1 MDATVGGHLAQPTT
15 RYAQA
20 GNVNI
25 AYQVIGDGPVDLVW
39 AWGLASNIEVVWEEP
54 SYAAFL
60 RRLSQFARV
69 ILFDRRGCG
78 ISDREGTAVTPTL
91 EERMD
96 DVIAVLDAVGSEAA
110 SILGVS
116 EGGCLAAALAATH
129 PHRVSSIILYGTVA
143 HFRQDSD
150 HPWGFAGK
158 GTLADFA
165 EWMRRGWGTTQGAE
179 NALRLWAPSMV
190 GDQRFTAW
198 LAKHC
203 RQSVSRGAI
212 LPLMWSSAYAYLVD
226 VLPAVRVPTLVLHR
240 HDDRLV
246 PVGHGRHVAELI
258 PDAHFVELLGA
269 DHFPFVGDADAVLV
283 EVERFLIG
291 SGSGWS
297 PHRRLLTVLCTEI
310 AGSVDTLN
318 LTQEAWRELNAS
330 YEEMVRNHLIRF
342 GGEEIRRG
350 GQRILAGFDGPG
362 RAIHCAVGI
371 RDAAARVGLESR
383 AGLHTGECEVV
394 DSDIRGVVVD
404 VAIGIAESAAP
415 DQILVSSTVCD
426 LVLGSG
432 ILFGDGQALDIKGQ
446 AGPRGVFPVLGHG
459 ATPETVRRLA
469 IDQANVLRR
478 DGEYWTAAYGGL
490 VVTLRDNKGLRDL
503 ARLLA
508 APRHELH
515 VLDLATPAAATGR
528 SIREALDAGL
538 TIEPH
543 FTEPVIDDAARA
555 AYKRRIAELRQDIDE
570 AEIVGD
576 GEAGANARQELDLL
590 VKHLASAYGLGG
602 KPRRTPDHIERARKT
617 VTRRIRHAVARI
629 DRAHPALGRHL
640 HASLHTGVYCS
651 YAPERDLTWTI
662 DQGPEQ
668 T

>member
-1 MDATVGGHLAQPTT
+1 VAQPTT
-15 RYAQA
+15 RYALA
-20 GNVNI
+20 GDVNI
-25 AYQVIGDGPVDLVW
+25 AYQAIGDGPVDLVW

-96 DVIAVLDAVGSEAA
+96 DVIAVLDAVGSEKA

-143 HFRQDSD
+143 HFRQDS
-150 HPWGFAGK
+150 GLAGK
-158 GTLADFA
+158 ETLADFA

-240 HDDRLV
+240 RDDRLV
-246 PVGHGRHVAELI
+246 PVGHGRHIAQLI
-258 PDAHFVELLGA
+258 PDARFVELSGA
-269 DHFPFVGDADAVLV
+269 DHFPFVGEADAVLT
-283 EVERFLIG
+283 EVESFLIG
-291 SGSGWS
+291 SDSGWS
-297 PHRRLLTVLCTEI
+297 SHRRLLTVLCTDI
-310 AGSVDTLN
+310 AGSVDSSN
-318 LTQEAWRELNAS
+318 LAQDARRELMAG
-330 YEEMVRNHLIRF
+330 YEDVVRHHVIRF
-342 GGEEIRRG
+342 EGEVVRLVNHG
-350 GQRILAGFDGPG
+350 VLAVFDGPG
-362 RAIHCAVGI
+362 RAIHCAVSI
-371 RDAAARVGLESR
+371 RDAAARVELESR

-394 DSDIRGVVVD
+394 DSDVRGVAVD
-404 VAIGIAESAAP
+404 IAIEIAGSAAP
-415 DQILVSSTVCD
+415 GHILVSSTVCD

-432 ILFGDGQALDIKGQ
+432 ILFGEAQALDIGGQ
-446 AGPRGVFPVLGHG
+446 TRPRGVFPVLGHG

-490 VVTLRDNKGLRDL
+490 VVTLRDSKGLRDL

-508 APRHELH
+508 APGHELH
-515 VLDLATPAAATGR
+515 VLDLATPGAAPLTAT
-528 SIREALDAGL
+528 SMREALDAGL
-538 TIEPH
+538 TVGSSV
-543 FTEPVIDDAARA
+543 TEPVIDDVARA
-555 AYKRRIAELRQDIDE
+555 AYKSRIAELRQDIDE
-570 AEIVGD
+570 AEVNGD
-576 GEAGANARQELDLL
+576 GEAGANAQRELDVL
-590 VKHLASAYGLGG
+590 VGHLASAYGLGG
-602 KPRRTPDHIERARKT
+602 KPRRTPDHVERARKT

-651 YAPERDLTWTI
+651 YAPERELTWAV
-662 DQGPEQ
+662 DRGA
-668 T
+668 

>member
-1 MDATVGGHLAQPTT
+1 MAQPTT
-15 RYAQA
+15 RYARA
-20 GNVNI
+20 GDVHI
-25 AYQVIGDGPVDLVW
+25 AYQVIGQGPVDLVW
-39 AWGLASNIEVVWEEP
+39 AWGLASNIEVAWEEP

-78 ISDREGTAVTPTL
+78 ASDREGTAVTPTL

-96 DVIAVLDAVGSEAA
+96 DVLAVLDAVGSETA

-116 EGGCLAAALAATH
+116 EGGCLAAALAATY
-129 PHRVSSIILYGTVA
+129 PQRVSSIILYGTVA

-150 HPWGFAGK
+150 HPWGLAGK

-212 LPLMWSSAYAYLVD
+212 LPLMWSSAYAYLAD

-240 HDDRLV
+240 RDDRLV
-246 PVGHGRHVAELI
+246 PVGHGRRVAELV
-258 PDAHFVELLGA
+258 PDAHFVELAGA
-269 DHFPFVGDADAVLV
+269 DHFPFVGEADEILV
-283 EVERFLIG
+283 EVEGFLTG
-291 SGSGWS
+291 SRSGWLRR
-297 PHRRLLTVLCTEI
+297 HRLLTALCNDI
-310 AGSVDTLN
+310 AGSVDSVN
-318 LTQEAWRELNAS
+318 LMPDAWRELMAS
-330 YEEMVRNHLIRF
+330 YEELVRHHLIRF
-342 GGEEIRRG
+342 GGEEVRG
-350 GQRILAGFDGPG
+350 TGQGILAVFDGPG

-383 AGLHTGECEVV
+383 AGVHTGECEVV
-394 DSDIRGVVVD
+394 DSDVRGAAID
-404 VAIGIAESAAP
+404 IAIGLAASATP
-415 DQILVSSTVCD
+415 GQILVSSTVSD

-432 ILFGDGQALDIKGQ
+432 ILFGDAQVFDFEGQPR
-446 AGPRGVFPVLGHG
+446 PRGVFPVLGHG
-459 ATPETVRRLA
+459 ATPETVRRFA

-490 VVTLRDNKGLRDL
+490 VVTLRDSKGLRDL

-508 APRHELH
+508 APRQEVY
-515 VLDLATPAAATGR
+515 VLDLATPGAGARTAPTV
-528 SIREALDAGL
+528 REALDAGL
-538 TIEPH
+538 TVGSR

-555 AYKRRIAELRQDIDE
+555 AYKRRIAELKQDVED

-576 GEAGANARQELDLL
+576 GEAAAKARQQLDML
-590 VKHLASAYGLGG
+590 VAHLASAYGLGG
-602 KPRRTPDHIERARKT
+602 RPRRTPDHVERARKA
-617 VTRRIRHAVARI
+617 VTRRLRHAVARI

-640 HASLHTGVYCS
+640 HASLNTGVYCS

-662 DQGPEQ
+662 DLGTGEI
-668 T
+668 

>member
-1 MDATVGGHLAQPTT
+1 VAQPTT
-15 RYAQA
+15 RYALA
-20 GNVNI
+20 GDVNI
-25 AYQVIGDGPVDLVW
+25 AYQAIGDGPVDLVW

-96 DVIAVLDAVGSEAA
+96 DVIAVLDAVGSETA

-143 HFRQDSD
+143 HFRQDSE
-150 HPWGFAGK
+150 HPLGLAGK

-240 HDDRLV
+240 RDDHLV
-246 PVGHGRHVAELI
+246 PVGNGRHVAELI
-258 PDAHFVELLGA
+258 PDARFVELSGA
-269 DHFPFVGDADAVLV
+269 DHFPFVGDTDAVLV
-283 EVERFLIG
+283 EVEDFLIG
-291 SGSGWS
+291 SGSGWT
-297 PHRRLLTVLCTEI
+297 PHRRLLTVLCTDV
-310 AGSVDTLN
+310 AGSVDSLN
-318 LTQEAWRELNAS
+318 LTPDAWRELMAS
-330 YEEMVRNHLIRF
+330 YEEMVRHHLIRY
-342 GGEEIRRG
+342 GGEEIRRA
-350 GQRILAGFDGPG
+350 GQPILAVFDGPG
-362 RAIHCAVGI
+362 RAIRCAMGI
-371 RDAAARVGLESR
+371 RDTAARVGLESR

-394 DSDIRGVVVD
+394 DSDVRGVAVHI
-404 VAIGIAESAAP
+404 AAGIAESAAP
-415 DQILVSSTVCD
+415 GQILVSSTLCD

-432 ILFGDGQALDIKGQ
+432 IQFGDGQALDIGGQ
-446 AGPRGVFPVLGHG
+446 ARPRGVFPVLGHG
-459 ATPETVRRLA
+459 TTPETVRRLA

-490 VVTLRDNKGLRDL
+490 VVTLRDSKGLRDL

-515 VLDLATPAAATGR
+515 VLDLATPGAPTRTAPA
-528 SIREALDAGL
+528 IREALDAGL
-538 TIEPH
+538 TVDSRL
-543 FTEPVIDDAARA
+543 TEPVIDDAARA

-570 AEIVGD
+570 AETVGD
-576 GEAGANARQELDLL
+576 GEAGANARQELDVL
-590 VKHLASAYGLGG
+590 VEHLTSAYGLGG
-602 KPRRTPDHIERARKT
+602 KPRRTPDHVERARKT

-629 DRAHPALGRHL
+629 DRAHPAFGRHL

-662 DQGPEQ
+662 DRGAGQ